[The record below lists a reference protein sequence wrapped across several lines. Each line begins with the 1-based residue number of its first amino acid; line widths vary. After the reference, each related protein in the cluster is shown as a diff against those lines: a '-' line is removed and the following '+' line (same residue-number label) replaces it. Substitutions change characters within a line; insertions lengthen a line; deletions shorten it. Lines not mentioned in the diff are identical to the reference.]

1 MMQVYMNSILSPMSS
16 TTPMSPISPSRT
28 SADRHAQLLTP
39 ISHFPSRMLPPPG
52 TTPRV
57 LPSTASRVLTPGTAV
72 EVRRFNIRTCQ
83 WMPWVSGIVLAR
95 RCERFHAGLEVEMY
109 DVRASCPQIGTWVE
123 TYIPYVGELRDGN
136 VYFPS
141 DDAKDMYSRIADMV
155 SRSLI
160 LSKISRAD
168 HFS

>member
-160 LSKISRAD
+160 LSKISHAD
-168 HFS
+168 RFS